1 MLFIVLP
8 EVHIFSSTEEILHG
22 EPTTI
27 LCFVYGFLSPSISW
41 HKNGIPLAMLQ
52 NPGISTYNYSSYKM
66 NDFEDIPSNIKQ
78 IATLPEP
85 TVVSVLNFT
94 SIQHNDAANYT
105 CTANNEV
112 EQTLSSQPL
121 QLFIL
126 GRQTSFVF
134 N

>member
-27 LCFVYGFLSPSISW
+27 LCFVYSFLSPSISW
-41 HKNGIPLAMLQ
+41 CKNGIPLTVLQ
-52 NPGISTYNYSSYKM
+52 NLEIATYNYSSYKM

-78 IATLPEP
+78 IATLSEP

-105 CTANNEV
+105 CIANNGV
-112 EQTLSSQPL
+112 EETVSQPL
-121 QLFIL
+121 QLFIF
-126 GRQTSFVF
+126 GRQTSIVF
-134 N
+134 H